1 MKAEVNQTGCI
12 GCGVCAATCPEVF
25 RMCDDGLAEA
35 YQPIE
40 AILLSKAQDARD
52 NCPVSVISI
61 ED

>member
-1 MKAEVNQTGCI
+1 MRAEVNQTGCI

-35 YQPIE
+35 YGHITDE
-40 AILLSKAQDARD
+40 TRSNAKMARD